1 MKKVILILTLIV
13 TVPVVTLTAGQRKF
27 KIAFMIAG
35 NGSTQYTVVEAPDS
49 GTAQQIFKHTC
60 QECKFVGYTEIK

>member
-1 MKKVILILTLIV
+1 MLILTI
-13 TVPVVTLTAGQRKF
+13 PAGTLTAAGQRKF

-60 QECKFVGYTEIK
+60 QECKFISYTEIK